1 MLRWA
6 DETTMESNISFV
18 PERLKSTFLALL
30 MFVAMFATGCRTGD
44 PASAS
49 FASVNI
55 AGKTSQE
62 ICQTTAAVFQEDGYQ
77 TGSLTPSSM
86 VFQKEASRGQSL
98 AYGGVVDTHYGSQTA
113 VRVKASLV
121 ALGAGTYRL
130 QCKAY
135 MVRNANESIFEDES
149 PLMNFRS
156 GPYQALLNKVVER
169 LK

>member
-1 MLRWA
+1 MGCH
-6 DETTMESNISFV
+6 I
-18 PERLKSTFLALL
+18 TFLAGRLSSSVL
-30 MFVAMFATGCRTGD
+30 APLILTAALVVGCRTGD
-44 PASAS
+44 PSSSS
-49 FASVNI
+49 FASVKI
-55 AGKTSQE
+55 SGKSSQE

-77 TGSLTPSSM
+77 VGPLTPSSM

-113 VRVKASLV
+113 VRVKASV
-121 ALGAGTYRL
+121 VDLGAGTYRL

-156 GPYQALLNKVVER
+156 GPYQALLDKVAQR